1 MTKNE
6 VIQTIKDEIRMNG
19 FQPEMD
25 ERFSQMPFLK
35 GESDLYIAVR
45 IRERLDFA
53 NCDFEKKIAAY
64 TVDVEASVRKMGG
77 NPTPEELLDAANQ
90 IRRGAELARNLQGM
104 NLAYTEE
111 A

>member
-19 FQPEMD
+19 FQSEMN
-25 ERFSQMPFLK
+25 ERFSPMPFLK
-35 GESDLYIAVR
+35 GESDLYIAVS

-53 NCDFEKKIAAY
+53 NSDFEKKIAAY
-64 TVDVEASVRKMGG
+64 TVDVKASVRKMGG
-77 NPTPEELLDAANQ
+77 NPTPEELLDAADQ